1 MKSAENSEYLP
12 DTEAGRLLFRERL
25 IAKIQQH
32 RDFKVLPGETQSI
45 FFDELA
51 ALTIFGSNNCPV
63 ETYSPRIRRLEKL
76 ATSYRRV
83 ANSIA
88 LLSGIDELVIDD
100 AFQHSMPLQQQ
111 RNLMRQLAAQVDG
124 LIGAMSQTSTGTS
137 ERLSLRLQGASLLKQ
152 LDKLG
157 VACKINNNF
166 QKIAQDDA
174 PHHERSAD
182 AQRYLPDL
190 SQSMTLAMLCTMLI
204 LFDSG
209 QLVEWSYCRRLLQ
222 EGKKG
227 FPI

>member
-1 MKSAENSEYLP
+1 MKSAENSDYLP

-100 AFQHSMPLQQQ
+100 AFQHSMPLQ
-111 RNLMRQLAAQVDG
+111 RKRPANPSV
-124 LIGAMSQTSTGTS
+124 
-137 ERLSLRLQGASLLKQ
+137 
-152 LDKLG
+152 
-157 VACKINNNF
+157 N
-166 QKIAQDDA
+166 
-174 PHHERSAD
+174 
-182 AQRYLPDL
+182 
-190 SQSMTLAMLCTMLI
+190 
-204 LFDSG
+204 
-209 QLVEWSYCRRLLQ
+209 
-222 EGKKG
+222 
-227 FPI
+227 